1 MGLSCRQRP
10 PQNSLTK
17 NKMIECVRSWDV
29 VAQRHGSGFVRARE
43 TARDMIAAG
52 EGKNVPR
59 SGPHGGDL

>member
-1 MGLSCRQRP
+1 
-10 PQNSLTK
+10 
-17 NKMIECVRSWDV
+17 MIECVASWDL
-29 VAQRHGSGFVRARE
+29 VAQRDGSGFVCARE